1 MHGKSSR
8 RGQVVQAIMFQ
19 ESLTNAGIK
28 DFLAD
33 FPEEEEEEEFT
44 KASLTP
50 PKDFLAE
57 FPEEEEFTEESS
69 EFYLTEEDLKEYREL
84 ALKKFGY
91 YAHIEEAYDY
101 GNPEA
106 LDVLLQSLKCI
117 LYEDEL
123 KTLFKFSVNEQI
135 EAFWETFYEQV
146 DNLKMKWEENT
157 HNDEMVQRFNKFLMK
172 FSCWIDTFYTKIC

>member
-57 FPEEEEFTEESS
+57 FPEEEEFTEECS

-91 YAHIEEAYDY
+91 
-101 GNPEA
+101 
-106 LDVLLQSLKCI
+106 
-117 LYEDEL
+117 
-123 KTLFKFSVNEQI
+123 
-135 EAFWETFYEQV
+135 
-146 DNLKMKWEENT
+146 
-157 HNDEMVQRFNKFLMK
+157 
-172 FSCWIDTFYTKIC
+172 